1 MCLKDVS
8 LQLYTLQLKG
18 RWGVCL
24 AATPKDCHK
33 PINTTPA
40 STSPPTQMMSAFI
53 RRVVIP
59 PLVGCEAA
67 AVLLFVSAPEKPERR
82 RVSSGSPPHHHHH
95 HPPTGRSE
103 RSNQKLSC
111 VLHAH
116 AHFANS
122 GKAFFLFSFFLVQN
136 AKRGNAAL
144 STIGKLSPLLQLLW
158 LQDFFYKVS
167 VPLHPSNPFLD
178 FLTTRITL
186 SLNAAGINRESENQ
200 V

>member
-82 RVSSGSPPHHHHH
+82 RVSSGSPPYHHY
-95 HPPTGRSE
+95 PPTPTPQG
-103 RSNQKLSC
+103 
-111 VLHAH
+111 A
-116 AHFANS
+116 
-122 GKAFFLFSFFLVQN
+122 
-136 AKRGNAAL
+136 
-144 STIGKLSPLLQLLW
+144 
-158 LQDFFYKVS
+158 VS
-167 VPLHPSNPFLD
+167 VPIKSCHVFFMHTHTSPTAGRHFFFVCKTPNAEMQHFPPSESSALCCSCYGYRIFLQGQR
-178 FLTTRITL
+178 TSTPK
-186 SLNAAGINRESENQ
+186 
-200 V
+200 

>member
-8 LQLYTLQLKG
+8 LQLYTLQLKR

-33 PINTTPA
+33 PINTTRA

-59 PLVGCEAA
+59 PQ
-67 AVLLFVSAPEKPERR
+67 AVKPLRFSCLSLHQKARKAPRLLGLPTAPLL
-82 RVSSGSPPHHHHH
+82 
-95 HPPTGRSE
+95 TGRSE
-103 RSNQKLSC
+103 RSTQKLSC

-122 GKAFFLFSFFLVQN
+122 GIFFFFG
-136 AKRGNAAL
+136 AKRQTRKC
-144 STIGKLSPLLQLLW
+144 STFHHRKAQPLLQLLW
-158 LQDFFYKVS
+158 LQDFYKVS

-178 FLTTRITL
+178 FITT
-186 SLNAAGINRESENQ
+186 E
-200 V
+200 